1 MMDEDGLIAAFIVD
15 GTGSGTPVDWTGI
28 GSAVPDDGLL
38 WVHLDRNSESAQDW
52 ITNTSGV
59 DPVIAAALLA
69 KETRPRSFST
79 STGLFVILRGINLN
93 EGEKPHDMI
102 SLRLWIEERRII
114 SVRIRPVKALSDIAN
129 HLTEGRGPA
138 SAGGFLA
145 HVTQGLADRMEPA
158 IQEMIDGIDQLE
170 ERVDDARNASMRKD
184 LNSLRHK
191 AIVLRRYLTPQR
203 DALGRI
209 GAEILSWLAM
219 DEKMAIREAADR
231 TTRYVEELDEMR
243 ERCGLLQDEI
253 LNTLSMQMNRRVYVL
268 TALAAMVV
276 PLTLVSGLL
285 GMNVGGIPLA
295 DAKHGFWWVLGGLAA
310 VSIIGGII
318 LKRLKWV

>member
-1 MMDEDGLIAAFIVD
+1 MMDEDGLIAAYIVNSTGA
-15 GTGSGTPVDWTGI
+15 GTAVDWTGV
-28 GSAVPDDGLL
+28 GSAIPDDGLL
-38 WVHLDRNSESAQDW
+38 WIHLDRNSEAAQDW

-59 DPVIAAALLA
+59 APVIAAALLA

-79 STGLFVILRGINLN
+79 STGLFVILRGVNLN
-93 EGEKPHDMI
+93 EGEKPHDMV
-102 SLRLWIEERRII
+102 SLRLWIEEHRVI
-114 SVRIRPVKALSDIAN
+114 SVRIRPVKAVSDIAS
-129 HLTEGRGPA
+129 HIAEGRGPK
-138 SAGGFLA
+138 SVGGFLA
-145 HVTQGLADRMEPA
+145 HITQGLANRMEPA
-158 IQEMIDGIDQLE
+158 IQEMVDGIDQLE

-184 LNSLRHK
+184 LTGLRHK
-191 AIVLRRYLTPQR
+191 AIVLRRYLAPQR

-209 GAEILSWLAM
+209 GAEPLSWLSI
-219 DEKMAIREAADR
+219 DDKMAIREATDR

-243 ERCGLLQDEI
+243 ERCGILQDEI
-253 LNTLSMQMNRRVYVL
+253 LNILSMQMNHRVYVL

-295 DAKHGFWWVLGGLAA
+295 EAKHGFWWVLGGLAA
-310 VSIIGGII
+310 ISVIGALV